1 MSSKPLIGLLTH
13 TNTHRQTDTLKTI
26 LDFAIVTNNEANKNY
41 REVDCKDKVI

>member
-1 MSSKPLIGLLTH
+1 LTH

-26 LDFAIVTNNEANKNY
+26 PDFAIVTNNEANKNY